1 MRNLFDA
8 LIKSL
13 QREVIDQKTA
23 PRRSTLTLQT
33 ITKSITVSA
42 SATANGSGI
51 AVPSTLPV
59 VNINFD
65 GDLPQ
70 IFMASTDTTTP
81 SSPFR
86 FDGFTSLNKDDN
98 DAAVVV
104 DIGQAAGQTP
114 GATVTTSFKVNIT
127 STGNFTLTAGSI
139 QT

>member
-1 MRNLFDA
+1 MKNLFDA

-51 AVPSTLPV
+51 ATPSTLPV
-59 VNINFD
+59 VNIDFD

-70 IFMASTDTTTP
+70 IFMASTENTTP

-86 FDGFTSLNKDDN
+86 FDGFTSLNKDNN
-98 DAAVVV
+98 DAAVIV
-104 DIGQAAGQTP
+104 DIGQATGQP
-114 GATVTTSFKVNIT
+114 SGATVTASFKVNVT
-127 STGNFTLTAGSI
+127 STGNFTLSAGSI
-139 QT
+139 ES